1 MLRGLYT
8 AASAMVAQ
16 LARQDVY
23 ANNLANANSVGFR
36 RGRSALG
43 QFDDSLRAAKEST
56 GKASAGAAAGAA
68 DIDLAQGA
76 LLQTGRPLDMA
87 ISGDAFFS
95 VRTPKGTVYTRDGRL
110 QLDSQSR
117 LTTLQGDLV
126 LGERGPITLPTGELA
141 VAQNGEI
148 SCGGQVVD
156 RLRLAVPVKPTAL
169 GNNLYSAQRITTPKA
184 STVSSGMLEQANVNA
199 VQEMGRMLNGYRYYE
214 AGATALRYQDETLT
228 SLMKTLQ

>member
-16 LARQDVY
+16 LSRQDVY

-43 QFDDSLRAAKEST
+43 QFQDTLRAAKGSP
-56 GKASAGAAAGAA
+56 GQASAGAAAAPS
-68 DIDLAQGA
+68 DLDLAQGP
-76 LLQTGRPLDMA
+76 LTQTNRPLDMA
-87 ISGDAFFS
+87 ISGDAFFC
-95 VRTPKGTVYTRDGRL
+95 VRTAKGTAYTRDGRF

-117 LTTLQGDLV
+117 LTTLSGELV
-126 LGERGPITLPTGELA
+126 LGERGPITITTGELS
-141 VAQNGEI
+141 VAQDGEL
-148 SCGGQVVD
+148 SCGGKAID
-156 RLRLAVPVKPTAL
+156 RLRLMVPIKPTPL
-169 GNNLYSAQRITTPKA
+169 GNNLYSATQTKA
-184 STVSSGMLEQANVNA
+184 STKSTVNSGMLEQANVNA
-199 VQEMGRMLNGYRYYE
+199 VEEMGRMLSGYRYYE